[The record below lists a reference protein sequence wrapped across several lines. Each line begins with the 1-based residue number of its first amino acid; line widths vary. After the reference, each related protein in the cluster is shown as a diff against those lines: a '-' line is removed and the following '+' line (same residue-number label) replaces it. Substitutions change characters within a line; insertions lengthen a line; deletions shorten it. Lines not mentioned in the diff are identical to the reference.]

1 MYNGLHGAACMVV
14 VAAAY
19 SRVIHTKKYFEISP
33 KYCVLFV
40 SYNSHMH
47 AAAVKI
53 HILARGK
60 CSTPRMISKSNY
72 CGGILNGGASYGG
85 GGMPHATI

>member
-1 MYNGLHGAACMVV
+1 MHGAACMVV

-19 SRVIHTKKYFEISP
+19 SRVIHTKKCFEISP
-33 KYCVLFV
+33 KDCVRVV
-40 SYNSHMH
+40 SCNSHMH

-53 HILARGK
+53 HILAHGK
-60 CSTPRMISKSNY
+60 CSTPRMISKSNN
-72 CGGILNGGASYGG
+72 CGGILNDGALYYGG